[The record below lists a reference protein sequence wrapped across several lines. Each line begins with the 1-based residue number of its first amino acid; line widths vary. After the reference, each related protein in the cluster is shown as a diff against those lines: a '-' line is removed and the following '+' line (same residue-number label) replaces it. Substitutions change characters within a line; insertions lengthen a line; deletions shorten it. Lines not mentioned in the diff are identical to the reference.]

1 MLKPFPLSC
10 SFASSWREYGKDEPS
25 KYVLSVQVKPADIL
39 VINLHQKSR
48 DRIKRNGVLK
58 IVIIMRVRFVCYQS
72 CRLVFRRSTVQI
84 WTGDSIQIEMI
95 MHFLSPQTKQVQLT
109 SYSLQA
115 SLFKF
120 WKFWRYFGGYLEL
133 SAVCQL
139 LYFYIPRFLTKPL
152 KMFCGTLIGK
162 HWSNFVLHNCY

>member
-1 MLKPFPLSC
+1 MPILNSSQPYINSDLHNDGCTVSNFVPKLLAMLKPFSLSC
-10 SFASSWREYGKDEPS
+10 SFASSWPEYGKDEPS

-39 VINLHQKSR
+39 VINLHQNSR

-95 MHFLSPQTKQVQLT
+95 MHFLSPQMN
-109 SYSLQA
+109 A
-115 SLFKF
+115 STVNFIQPASISFQILVYHLIQ
-120 WKFWRYFGGYLEL
+120 YFPIFFPL
-133 SAVCQL
+133 
-139 LYFYIPRFLTKPL
+139 RKP
-152 KMFCGTLIGK
+152 
-162 HWSNFVLHNCY
+162 